1 MLFLAAPRVKIRADN
16 WEGGNLM
23 KRAFLTT
30 MLLCLFVLG
39 IHDAQAQE
47 YVPGYY
53 DQYWDGTQ
61 LYAQQYD
68 PYYELHEMH
77 YKLYLPQFNPYLLYP
92 YAPYQPYPYPPYQI
106 YPPCCVPGG
115 Y

>member
-1 MLFLAAPRVKIRADN
+1 
-16 WEGGNLM
+16 M
-23 KRAFLTT
+23 KRAFLTI

-47 YVPGYY
+47 YPGYY

-77 YKLYLPQFNPYLLYP
+77 ESQSYAQQYDPYYELDALHNKLYLPQFNPYLLYP
-92 YAPYQPYPYPPYQI
+92 YAPYQPYP
-106 YPPCCVPGG
+106 PCCVPGG

>member
-1 MLFLAAPRVKIRADN
+1 
-16 WEGGNLM
+16 M
-23 KRAFLTT
+23 KRAFLTI
-30 MLLCLFVLG
+30 MLLILFVLG
-39 IHDAQAQE
+39 IHDARAQE
-47 YVPGYY
+47 YPGYF
-53 DQYWDGTQ
+53 DRYWDGTQ

-92 YAPYQPYPYPPYQI
+92 YAPYPPYQPYPYPPPYPPYQI

>member
-1 MLFLAAPRVKIRADN
+1 
-16 WEGGNLM
+16 M
-23 KRAFLTT
+23 KRAFLII

-77 YKLYLPQFNPYLLYP
+77 YKLYLPQFKPLPTVSIPALSNISTLLRSRRILIP
-92 YAPYQPYPYPPYQI
+92 TA
-106 YPPCCVPGG
+106 GTDS
-115 Y
+115 

>member
-1 MLFLAAPRVKIRADN
+1 
-16 WEGGNLM
+16 M
-23 KRAFLTT
+23 KRAFLTI

-47 YVPGYY
+47 YPGYF
-53 DQYWDGTQ
+53 DRYWDGTQ
-61 LYAQQYD
+61 LYARQYD

-92 YAPYQPYPYPPYQI
+92 YARLTNRMHTRIHTRLIKYIHPAAFQEDI
-106 YPPCCVPGG
+106 NPGCAG
-115 Y
+115 TDS

>member
-1 MLFLAAPRVKIRADN
+1 METHITAK
-16 WEGGNLM
+16 GNLM
-23 KRAFLTT
+23 KRAFLTI

-39 IHDAQAQE
+39 THDAQAQE

-53 DQYWDGTQ
+53 EQYGDETQ
-61 LYAQQYD
+61 LDARQYD
-68 PYYELHEMH
+68 PYNELDMIHRGQLYPQQDDPYQELDEMH
-77 YKLYLPQFNPYLLYP
+77 YKSYLPQFNSYLLYP
-92 YAPYQPYPYPPYQI
+92 YP

>member
-1 MLFLAAPRVKIRADN
+1 
-16 WEGGNLM
+16 
-23 KRAFLTT
+23 

-68 PYYELHEMH
+68 PYYELYEMH

-92 YAPYQPYPYPPYQI
+92 YPLPYPPYQI
-106 YPPCCVPGG
+106 YPPCCVAGG